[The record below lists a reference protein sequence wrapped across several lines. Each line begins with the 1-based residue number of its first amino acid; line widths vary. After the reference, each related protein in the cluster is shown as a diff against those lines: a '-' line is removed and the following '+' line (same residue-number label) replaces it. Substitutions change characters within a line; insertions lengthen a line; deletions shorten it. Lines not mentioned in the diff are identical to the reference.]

1 MTEAEQALG
10 HPIEI
15 VSGREEARL
24 IYKGVTHSLPPTD
37 GPRLVMDI
45 GGGSTELI
53 LGKGSEPRALESLQL
68 GCVSMTERFFP
79 GGQITPEGFVRAR
92 KAAQLELR
100 PVKAFFRN
108 ADGVEVIGTSGTM
121 RATEAVARE
130 LGFLVS
136 GLTPDVVEQLIEQ
149 VLEFE
154 STADM
159 ALRGLTERRAQVWP
173 GGLAILAELL
183 HVLNIRELQ
192 VSEGAMREGLLYQL
206 LGRLQ
211 HEDERERTVR
221 AMMARYQVDKKQ
233 ARRVARTAD
242 ALYAQAKPQWGFSSQ
257 IAGKALDWAARL
269 HEIGLDIS
277 HDGYPQHGAYIAEN
291 ADMPGFPRAEQR
303 FLAAL
308 IGNHRNAIRRT
319 AFRTLPQA
327 WREGAM
333 RLLIILRLAVLL
345 NRSRK
350 PSDIPPVKFS
360 VGRRS
365 LSLEFDPA
373 RLADHTITGTD
384 REREAEFLQQVNY
397 KLAFSPNS
405 TG

>member
-1 MTEAEQALG
+1 
-10 HPIEI
+10 
-15 VSGREEARL
+15 
-24 IYKGVTHSLPPTD
+24 
-37 GPRLVMDI
+37 
-45 GGGSTELI
+45 
-53 LGKGSEPRALESLQL
+53 
-68 GCVSMTERFFP
+68 MTERFFP
-79 GGQITPEGFVRAR
+79 RGQISREGFVRAR

-100 PVKAFFRN
+100 PVKTFFRN

-130 LGFLVS
+130 LRLS
-136 GLTPDVVEQLIEQ
+136 AAGLNLEIVEQLIEK
-149 VLEFE
+149 VLESE
-154 STADM
+154 STADL
-159 ALRGLTERRAQVWP
+159 ALSGLSERRAQVWP
-173 GGLAILAELL
+173 GGLAIVAELL
-183 HVLNIRELQ
+183 HVLKIRELQ
-192 VSEGAMREGLLYQL
+192 VSDGAMREGLLYEL

-242 ALYAQAKPQWGFSSQ
+242 ALYAQAKDQWGFSTK
-257 IAGKALDWAARL
+257 IAGKVLDWAARL

-277 HDGYPQHGAYIAEN
+277 HDGYQRHGAYIAEN
-291 ADMPGFPRAEQR
+291 ADMPGFPLAEQR

-308 IGNHRNAIRRT
+308 IGNHRNPIRKT
-319 AFRTLPQA
+319 AFRNLPKA

-350 PSDIPPVKFS
+350 PSDIPRVKFS

-365 LSLEFDPA
+365 LSLEFDEA
-373 RLADHTITGTD
+373 WLADNPLTATD
-384 REREAEFLQQVNY
+384 LEREAEFLLPINY
-397 KLAFSPNS
+397 TLSFSAGSALPS
-405 TG
+405 SPARSL